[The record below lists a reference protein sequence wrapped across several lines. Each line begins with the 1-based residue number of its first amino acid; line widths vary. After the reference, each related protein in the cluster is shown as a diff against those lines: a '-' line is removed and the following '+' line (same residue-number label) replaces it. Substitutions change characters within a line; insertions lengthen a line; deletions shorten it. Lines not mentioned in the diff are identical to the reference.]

1 MSEQLTDLIQ
11 RFADKYAPLGTLGRK
26 RFIDELAEVISQT
39 GAEIV
44 REAAWTVVRK

>member
-11 RFADKYAPLGTLGRK
+11 RFADDYAPLGTLGRK
-26 RFIDELAEVISQT
+26 RFIDELAEVIART

-44 REAAWTVVRK
+44 REACSKVVRK